1 MNVLSNWPIQGQP
14 TNIANIGKNTGSSAP
29 APAPAQAPAQAPAGQ
44 QQRGLG
50 YAAMAQATTN
60 SNSNPNQASYGQK
73 PQGNNHYQNQN
84 QNHMNMQQ
92 GGGMNRGGGHYAA
105 ASNNNNPGVGGG
117 YAGTGAG
124 TGYGGMSGN
133 YHQQQQQQ
141 NWSNN
146 NNNNTAAGSTGSYH
160 NQRSGGYQG
169 GPASYS
175 NNSNQGYGGSGG
187 YGGGGGMGAGNG
199 NHYQQQNKPSM
210 YNQQVPNNYMPKG
223 AISRNE
229 APVRIVPIKSLNPYL
244 NRWTIQA
251 RITSKGEIRRWQNA
265 KGEGTVF
272 NFDVLDAEGG
282 EIRICAFKDACE
294 KFYPIIEVGKVYMIS
309 KGSLRPARKQ
319 YNPLN
324 SEFEIYLETNSTIE
338 PCMEDERTSSI
349 PSINFNFQPIL
360 SLEQTATGSIVDVI
374 GVILTV
380 GSLTTIQRRDGTETQ
395 KRSVSI
401 KDDSNAVI
409 ELTLWG
415 SYCMDPGQQLEQDN
429 QQGAHPV
436 VAIKSARVG
445 EYNGKTLGSISS
457 TQIRVNPD
465 IPEAGRLRHWWDK
478 LGGAHQEAVQ
488 LNTQGGGGSDRRVV
502 LADIRDEGLG
512 THGKP
517 DYVEVLA
524 CISFI
529 RNETLFYPACGLQ
542 RGGRT
547 CQKKLTLTSDDGW
560 CEPCQSKSEVQWR
573 WMVQVQVSGKKDVSF
588 FFFFFFCQYFS
599 NSLSFFFFLISFFS
613 FLPPPLPRAF

>member
-1 MNVLSNWPIQGQP
+1 
-14 TNIANIGKNTGSSAP
+14 
-29 APAPAQAPAQAPAGQ
+29 
-44 QQRGLG
+44 
-50 YAAMAQATTN
+50 
-60 SNSNPNQASYGQK
+60 
-73 PQGNNHYQNQN
+73 
-84 QNHMNMQQ
+84 
-92 GGGMNRGGGHYAA
+92 
-105 ASNNNNPGVGGG
+105 
-117 YAGTGAG
+117 
-124 TGYGGMSGN
+124 
-133 YHQQQQQQ
+133 
-141 NWSNN
+141 
-146 NNNNTAAGSTGSYH
+146 
-160 NQRSGGYQG
+160 
-169 GPASYS
+169 
-175 NNSNQGYGGSGG
+175 
-187 YGGGGGMGAGNG
+187 
-199 NHYQQQNKPSM
+199 M
-210 YNQQVPNNYMPKG
+210 YNQQVPNNYMSKG

-229 APVRIVPIKSLNPYL
+229 APARIVPIKSLNPYL

-294 KFYPIIEVGKVYMIS
+294 KFYPMVEVGKVYMIS
-309 KGSLRPARKQ
+309 KGALRPARKQ

-324 SEFEIYLETNSTIE
+324 SDFEIYLETSSTIE
-338 PCMEDERTSSI
+338 PCMEDSRTSSI
-349 PSINFNFQPIL
+349 PSINFNFQPII
-360 SLEQTATGSIVDVI
+360 SLEQANTGSIVDVI
-374 GVILTV
+374 GVVMTV
-380 GSLTTIQRRDGTETQ
+380 GSPGTIQRRDGTETQ
-395 KRSVSI
+395 KRSISI

-415 SYCMDPGQQLEQDN
+415 NYCADPGQQLEQDN

-436 VAIKSARVG
+436 VAIKSTRVG

-488 LNTQGGGGSDRRVV
+488 LNTQGGGGSDRRVC

-524 CISFI
+524 TISFI
-529 RNETLFYPACGLQ
+529 RNETLFYPACALQ
-542 RGGRT
+542 RAGRT
-547 CQKKLTLTSDDGW
+547 CQKKLTLTSEDGW

-573 WMVQVQVSGKKDVSF
+573 WMVQLQASDASAQRWLAAFGDVADTIMGMKAEELKQLENTPAFDAALARATFTKWLLKVKVAEDQWQDEKRIKVNIVKAMKPDFAQESRAKIESIN
-588 FFFFFFCQYFS
+588 QLLNDVNAS
-599 NSLSFFFFLISFFS
+599 NKRTKHF
-613 FLPPPLPRAF
+613 